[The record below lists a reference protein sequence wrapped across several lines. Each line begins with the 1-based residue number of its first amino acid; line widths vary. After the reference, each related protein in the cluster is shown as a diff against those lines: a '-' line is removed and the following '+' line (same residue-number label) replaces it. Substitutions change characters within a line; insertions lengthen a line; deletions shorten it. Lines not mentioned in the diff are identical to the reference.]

1 MENFNNIYADNYD
14 KVLGWIK
21 YKVGSIEIAEEL
33 AQDVFM
39 KVHNNLTDFDSERS
53 AVGTCIMNITKNTI
67 IVHWR
72 TEKKGLIVS
81 IEEFQDEE
89 GKDMLQPSTG
99 YDPENDM
106 INNELGDSIMN
117 AIIDLPQ
124 KYQTIVDMFL
134 IDQRSHE
141 EISVDLNLPIGSV
154 KAMIHRAKKLLKTRL
169 SNF

>member
-53 AVGTCIMNITKNTI
+53 AVGTWIMNITKNTI
-67 IVHWR
+67 IDHWR

-89 GKDMLQPSTG
+89 GKDLLQPTISG
-99 YDPENDM
+99 DPENDM

>member
-1 MENFNNIYADNYD
+1 
-14 KVLGWIK
+14 
-21 YKVGSIEIAEEL
+21 
-33 AQDVFM
+33 
-39 KVHNNLTDFDSERS
+39 
-53 AVGTCIMNITKNTI
+53 
-67 IVHWR
+67 
-72 TEKKGLIVS
+72 
-81 IEEFQDEE
+81 
-89 GKDMLQPSTG
+89 MLQPSTG